1 MQATGCFAS
10 VCAAAGV
17 GLVKWATETVNPW
30 AAVGSAK
37 AGTNDIVGSDG
48 PTVNAALRTVAKSS
62 SLPRQE
68 GRLLWARF
76 KLAMHRTH
84 RHDSAPASFVIRYP
98 MPHPPDY
105 RSLVTERAV
114 HRAVYTDPHVFAAE
128 QERIFRRVWL
138 YVGHESQVP
147 GAGDWIRTRLGPAD
161 MILMRGEQGGLS
173 LLHNRCPHRGS
184 QLVSAASGRARQL
197 VCSYHAWTFSPEG
210 RLTGLPLPDGY
221 GSSFS
226 MDAPGRSVERAPRLQ
241 SYRGFVFASHA
252 PSGPSLEESLGGLA
266 FAIDNLV
273 DRAPHGRVRQI
284 GGTLRMMYR
293 GNWKLFMENAVD
305 LVHPSF
311 VHASAVAAARSD
323 RDAAQ
328 AGGVTGQ
335 VVQMQLANGLR
346 PAEWD
351 TLQIHAYPG
360 GHVSMDSF
368 YRQGVIAAQREDP
381 VFKRYFDSL
390 VSVHGAERAQAIVA
404 IDRFNNLL
412 WPTLSVNS
420 RFQAIRVIE
429 PLAVDLTRVSSMCFA
444 LEGAPEE
451 MSELSLRFLT
461 AAASPGSLVAADD
474 LDLFERCQRGLQ
486 AGDAVWIDI
495 SRGLERDQVTD
506 SETVS
511 PGTSEL
517 SIRSQL
523 AAWQHW
529 MSQP

>member
-1 MQATGCFAS
+1 M
-10 VCAAAGV
+10 
-17 GLVKWATETVNPW
+17 P
-30 AAVGSAK
+30 
-37 AGTNDIVGSDG
+37 
-48 PTVNAALRTVAKSS
+48 
-62 SLPRQE
+62 LP
-68 GRLLWARF
+68 F
-76 KLAMHRTH
+76 
-84 RHDSAPASFVIRYP
+84 DC
-98 MPHPPDY
+98 

-114 HRAVYTDPHVFAAE
+114 HRAVYTDAQIFAVE
-128 QERIFRRVWL
+128 QDRIFRRVWL
-138 YVGHESQVP
+138 YVGHDSQVP
-147 GAGDWIRTRLGPAD
+147 EAGDWIRTRLGPEE
-161 MILMRGEQGGLS
+161 MILIRCEGGGLS
-173 LLHNRCPHRGS
+173 LLHNRCPHRGA

-197 VCSYHAWTFSPEG
+197 VCSYHAWSFSPEG
-210 RLTGLPLPDGY
+210 RLTGLPLPEGY
-221 GSSFS
+221 GASFS
-226 MDAPGRSVERAPRLQ
+226 MAAPGRSVERAPRLE

-252 PSGPSLEESLGGLA
+252 ASGPSLQEALGGLA

-273 DRAPHGRVRQI
+273 DRAPQGRVRPI

-305 LVHPSF
+305 LIHPGF
-311 VHASAVAAARSD
+311 VHASAVGAARAD

-351 TLQIHAYPG
+351 ALQIHAYPG

-390 VSVHGAERAQAIVA
+390 VAVHGPERAQAIVA
-404 IDRFNNLL
+404 VDRFNNLL

-474 LDLFERCQRGLQ
+474 LDMFERCQRGLQ
-486 AGDAVWIDI
+486 SGEADWIDI
-495 SRGLERDQVTD
+495 SRGMEGDQVSS
-506 SETVS
+506 SETLS

-529 MSQP
+529 MSRP